1 MNTTQTLQPLTPTL
15 LAGDVELDLGTL
27 IGGDADSF
35 DAEVFGILDP
45 DGEIDLDPDEDPY
58 LLVWRIVDFT
68 ATTVILAVE
77 INGVGL

>member
-1 MNTTQTLQPLTPTL
+1 MNTTQTLQPISSTL
-15 LAGDVELDLGTL
+15 LAGDVELDLGVL
-27 IGGDADSF
+27 IAGDADLF

-45 DGEIDLDPDEDPY
+45 DGEIDLDPEEDPY